1 MTNEYSGEITQDGG
15 RLLDRFAKRA
25 VLTRLGALKL
35 GQLNLL
41 DGDFSQVYGARSVDD
56 DSLEV
61 TLEVFDQSFYADF
74 AFGGTTAAG
83 EAYMRGSWRCSDLTT
98 LVRIMIKN
106 ADVLDAL
113 DNSWLRVKAPL
124 FRIAHWFN
132 RNTQVGSRRNIQAH
146 YDLGNDM
153 FKLFLDSSMMYSCAY
168 YPCENSD
175 LEAASEA
182 KLKRICD
189 KLQLSKA
196 DRVVE
201 IGTGWGGFAIYAAR
215 NYGCHVTTTTISDEQ
230 HALAAE
236 RIAAAGLTDSITLLK
251 QDYRDLNGHYDKL
264 VSIEMIEAVG
274 PQFLE
279 TYLRCCSDLLKP
291 HGVMLIQAITMCDQR
306 YDRAVRSVDFIQRYI
321 FPGGFIPCVS
331 AIAEGVKQATDMRLF
346 HLEDIGPHYATT
358 LRDWRDKF
366 NANLEAIRAQG
377 YSEDF
382 IRMWEFYLC
391 YSEGGFI
398 ERVLGNAQVVLIKP
412 DNRIDWRLSML
423 D

>member
-1 MTNEYSGEITQDGG
+1 MTNEYSGEVTQDSG
-15 RLLDRFAKRA
+15 RLLDRLAKRA

-41 DGDFSQVYGARSVDD
+41 DGDYSQVFGARSVDD
-56 DSLEV
+56 ESLAV

-113 DNSWLRVKAPL
+113 DNSWLRVKAPF

-168 YPCENSD
+168 YPRENSD
-175 LEAASEA
+175 LEVAAEA

-196 DRVVE
+196 DR
-201 IGTGWGGFAIYAAR
+201 G
-215 NYGCHVTTTTISDEQ
+215 D
-230 HALAAE
+230 
-236 RIAAAGLTDSITLLK
+236 
-251 QDYRDLNGHYDKL
+251 
-264 VSIEMIEAVG
+264 
-274 PQFLE
+274 
-279 TYLRCCSDLLKP
+279 
-291 HGVMLIQAITMCDQR
+291 
-306 YDRAVRSVDFIQRYI
+306 
-321 FPGGFIPCVS
+321 
-331 AIAEGVKQATDMRLF
+331 
-346 HLEDIGPHYATT
+346 
-358 LRDWRDKF
+358 
-366 NANLEAIRAQG
+366 
-377 YSEDF
+377 
-382 IRMWEFYLC
+382 
-391 YSEGGFI
+391 
-398 ERVLGNAQVVLIKP
+398 
-412 DNRIDWRLSML
+412 
-423 D
+423 